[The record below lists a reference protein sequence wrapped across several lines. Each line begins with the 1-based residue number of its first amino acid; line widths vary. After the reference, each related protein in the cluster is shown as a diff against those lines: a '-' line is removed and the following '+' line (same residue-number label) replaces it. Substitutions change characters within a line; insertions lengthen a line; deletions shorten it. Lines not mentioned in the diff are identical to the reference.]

1 MLCDFKKSLLS
12 FVKLKTV
19 IVSITAILLFVSNG
33 WNHEIQKMNANY
45 NSFAIHAMNFIVH
58 VFPILVL
65 IIIRVN
71 WS

>member
-1 MLCDFKKSLLS
+1 MPCDFKKSLLS

-33 WNHEIQKMNANY
+33 WNHEIQNMNANY